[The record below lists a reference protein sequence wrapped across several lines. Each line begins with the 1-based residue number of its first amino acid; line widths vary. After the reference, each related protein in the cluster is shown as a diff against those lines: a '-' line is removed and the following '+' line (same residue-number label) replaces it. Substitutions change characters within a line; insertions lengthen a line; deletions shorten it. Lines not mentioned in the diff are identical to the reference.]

1 MEYRKMGCNSN
12 VMNTELL
19 ANAISDNA
27 KQMNQL
33 PIEEQC
39 GILSFHTI
47 SIDWPSFSQ
56 KNKYDVYVDNKNCS
70 SFIWCRTDKVR
81 TDNAKSQ
88 VIYSFNFGSFQN
100 VFFLFPEVPITPRVF
115 FPDGFSHEHLCTFLH
130 AENKSKITK
139 STSNNKSLPVAQWL
153 CFRQT
158 KYLRENKQQVKLI

>member
-1 MEYRKMGCNSN
+1 MGCNSN

-33 PIEEQC
+33 PIEKQC

-70 SFIWCRTDKVR
+70 SFIWCRTDKIR
-81 TDNAKSQ
+81 TNNAKSQ
-88 VIYSFNFGSFQN
+88 VIYLFNFGSFQN
-100 VFFLFPEVPITPRVF
+100 VFFCSQKFKLHQEFF
-115 FPDGFSHEHLCTFLH
+115 FPMVFPMNTYALFYMRKINPKLRNPRLTTSHY
-130 AENKSKITK
+130 
-139 STSNNKSLPVAQWL
+139 
-153 CFRQT
+153 R
-158 KYLRENKQQVKLI
+158 

>member
-1 MEYRKMGCNSN
+1 MGCNSN

-33 PIEEQC
+33 PVEKQC
-39 GILSFHTI
+39 KILSFHTI

-70 SFIWCRTDKVR
+70 SFIWCRTDKIR

-88 VIYSFNFGSFQN
+88 VIYLFNFGCFQN
-100 VFFLFPEVPITPRVF
+100 VFFVPRRSNYTKSF
-115 FPDGFSHEHLCTFLH
+115 FPDGFSHAHLCTFLH

>member
-1 MEYRKMGCNSN
+1 MGCNSN

-33 PIEEQC
+33 PVEKQC
-39 GILSFHTI
+39 KILSFHTI

-70 SFIWCRTDKVR
+70 SFIWCRTDKIR

-88 VIYSFNFGSFQN
+88 VIYLFNFGCFQN
-100 VFFLFPEVPITPRVF
+100 VFFCSQTFKLHQEFFSRWF
-115 FPDGFSHEHLCTFLH
+115 FPWTPMHFFTCG
-130 AENKSKITK
+130 K
-139 STSNNKSLPVAQWL
+139 
-153 CFRQT
+153 
-158 KYLRENKQQVKLI
+158 